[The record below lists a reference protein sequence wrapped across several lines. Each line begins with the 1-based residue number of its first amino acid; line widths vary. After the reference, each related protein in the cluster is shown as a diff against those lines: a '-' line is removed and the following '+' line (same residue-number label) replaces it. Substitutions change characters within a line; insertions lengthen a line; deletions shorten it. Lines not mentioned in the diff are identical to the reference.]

1 MEFLDIGC
9 VLIESPDRLKGFG
22 ERCVRV
28 VNMLKIT
35 AVILFIGTLTGCC
48 GVLNELGSYTQP
60 YLDNETLQ
68 NCVEG
73 STVDTYVAG
82 NTTKTIEVKI
92 TKNFAS
98 YCQVEY
104 TDGNTEYIAK
114 YDKGTGEICS
124 YESQKP
130 GMSKSLSLCGEIW

>member
-1 MEFLDIGC
+1 
-9 VLIESPDRLKGFG
+9 
-22 ERCVRV
+22 
-28 VNMLKIT
+28 MLKILT
-35 AVILFIGTLTGCC
+35 IGLFAGIFLTGCC
-48 GVLNELGSYTQP
+48 GIFNELGSYTQP

-73 STVDTYVAG
+73 SSVSTYVTG

-92 TKNFAS
+92 TKNFAD

-104 TDGNTEYIAK
+104 VDGNEEYTAK
-114 YDKGTGEICS
+114 YDKVTGEICS
-124 YESQKP
+124 YKSYRP